1 MRLLFINLLCL
12 SSFFVG
18 FGQKVES
25 CEYQMSGVV
34 LDLETQA
41 PLSFVNVQIKGTS
54 IGTITNNEGKFEF
67 QGLCNKEF
75 DLEFSYIGYK
85 RLTHHHDFHHPFME
99 ILLAPEKYQL
109 EGVVVEAVASENDI
123 QTLGSIKLGQEAI
136 QAASSKSLGDVL
148 SQISGV
154 STLKTGQNV
163 VKPIIHGLHSNRV
176 LIMNNGIRH
185 EFQNWGEDHAPEI
198 DPSSADNIEL
208 VKGAATVR
216 FGPSALGGVVLINPP
231 DMDLSTPLR
240 GNINLTGQS
249 NGRAGVADVNLMK
262 GFKWVSFMAGG
273 SILKQGDLHAPNY
286 QLTNTGREELGYYG
300 GVRFH
305 ILPELDVEGYYS
317 HFDQKL
323 GILRGSV
330 FGNLDDILRALQ
342 ADTPLYT
349 QPFSYDI
356 DRPRQEVQHDL
367 YKASARYT
375 LKNQSFEVQYGHQ
388 KNRRKEFMVRRGD
401 APNINLELVTQSI
414 DADWHHPSF
423 GNFSGRVGFQWLKKA
438 NDNLP
443 GTNTVPFIPNYDE
456 KRFGGYLIETIDLG
470 NQSFE
475 IGARFDYMDS
485 YIVGREPDNTIY
497 RNTIVYRNFSAT
509 LGYERQ
515 INEHHSFRTNIGTAW
530 RPPDVAELY
539 RFGQHNFFIEYGL
552 WRYTI
557 DTTFDFVTTREGIL
571 TQEDRPVPAEVGYK
585 WINTYTIQKPNF
597 RTEITGY
604 VNYIQNYIYAKPG
617 GFTQTVRGY
626 FVFFIY
632 DQTDALFW
640 GLDLASE
647 WNHSDLFTSNFQG
660 SYLWAKQLQPSEF
673 FVGTPPARVGY
684 AFNYHPR
691 IRGFEKFTLTAD
703 LSYTFEQFQ
712 HPRILTIDEF
722 LFAAREGIDRFQD
735 DAEDF
740 DIIPPP
746 PGFFLANFMA
756 TAQIKKFGVRFQVQN
771 IFNTSYRLYT
781 DRMRYFADDLG
792 RNFILS
798 LSYKL

>member
-1 MRLLFINLLCL
+1 MRLFW
-12 SSFFVG
+12 SFFLAVVVLSYAR
-18 FGQKVES
+18 GQTES
-25 CEYQMSGVV
+25 DCRYSVKGVV
-34 LDLETQA
+34 LDLETKA
-41 PLSFVNVQIKGTS
+41 PLSYVSVLIKGTTM
-54 IGTITNNEGKFEF
+54 GKVTDEEGKFEF
-67 QGLCNKEF
+67 NNLCDKEQ
-75 DLEFSYIGYK
+75 DLEFSYLGYQD
-85 RLTHHHDFHHPFME
+85 LTHHHDFHHPFIE
-99 ILLAPEKYQL
+99 IFLAPEQYELQ
-109 EGVVVEAVASENDI
+109 GVVVEAVASENDI
-123 QTLGSIKLGQEAI
+123 RTLGSVKLGQEAI
-136 QAASSKSLGDVL
+136 QAANSKSLGDVL
-148 SQISGV
+148 DQIAGV
-154 STLKTGQNV
+154 NTLKTGQNV

-198 DPSSADNIEL
+198 DPSSAEDIEL

-231 DMDLSTPLR
+231 DMDLSTPWQ
-240 GNINLTGQS
+240 GNINLTGQT
-249 NGRAGVADVNLMK
+249 NGRAGIADVNLMK
-262 GFKWVSFMAGG
+262 GFKWASFMAGG
-273 SILKQGDLHAPNY
+273 SILKQGDLRAPNY
-286 QLTNTGREELGYYG
+286 QLTNTGREELSYYG

-323 GILRGSV
+323 GILRGST
-330 FGNLDDILRALQ
+330 FGNLDDLLRGIQ

-349 QPFSYDI
+349 KPFSYDI

-375 LKNQSFEVQYGHQ
+375 LANQSIEVQYGYQ
-388 KNRRKEFMVRRGD
+388 KNRRKEFAVRRGD
-401 APNINLELVTQSI
+401 APNINLELVTQSV

-423 GNFSGRVGFQWLKKA
+423 GNFSGRLGFQWLKKA

-456 KRFGGYLIETIDLG
+456 KRFGVYLIESIDLG
-470 NQSFE
+470 DQSFE
-475 IGARFDYMDS
+475 IGARYDYMDS
-485 YIVGREPDNTIY
+485 RITGREPDNTIY
-497 RNTIVYRNFSAT
+497 RNTIVYRNFTGT
-509 LGYERQ
+509 LGYERK
-515 INEHHSFRTNIGTAW
+515 INEHYTFRTNIGTAW

-585 WINTYTIQKPNF
+585 WINTFTIEKPNF
-597 RTEITGY
+597 RAEITGY
-604 VNYIQNYIYAKPG
+604 LNYIQNYIYAKPG

-647 WNHSDLFTSNFQG
+647 WRHSDLFTSDFQA
-660 SYLWAKQLQPSEF
+660 SYLWAQQMNPTEY
-673 FVGTPPARVGY
+673 FVGTPPARLGY
-684 AFNYHPR
+684 AFHYHPK
-691 IRGFEKFTLTAD
+691 IKGFEKFRLTAD

-712 HPRILTIDEF
+712 HPRILTIEEF
-722 LFAAREGIDRFQD
+722 LFAAQEGIDRFQD
-735 DAEDF
+735 DASDF

-746 PGFFLANFMA
+746 PGFFLVNLMA
-756 TAQIKKFGVRFQVQN
+756 STQIKKFGIRFQVQN
-771 IFNTSYRLYT
+771 LFNTSYRLYT
-781 DRMRYFADDLG
+781 ERMRYFADDLG

-798 LSYKL
+798 LSYNL